1 MQLQGLTI
9 EHFEPHK
16 NNDENQRF
24 GADKNSMAE
33 IESPFIIFFK
43 QKIDTIR
50 EKEEQEENRVM
61 KSLEMGTGVSG
72 LLVQSEN
79 EEKNY
84 NGPI

>member
-1 MQLQGLTI
+1 M
-9 EHFEPHK
+9 
-16 NNDENQRF
+16 
-24 GADKNSMAE
+24 ADKNSMAE

-72 LLVQSEN
+72 LLV
-79 EEKNY
+79 
-84 NGPI
+84 